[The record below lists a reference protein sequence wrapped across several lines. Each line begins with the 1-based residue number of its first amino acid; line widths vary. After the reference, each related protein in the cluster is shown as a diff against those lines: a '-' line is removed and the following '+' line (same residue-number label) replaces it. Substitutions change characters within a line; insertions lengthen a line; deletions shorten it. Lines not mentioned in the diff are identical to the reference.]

1 MTQQGYGKSDAKAI
15 ENVSVVDMV
24 IESMKYFEHVV
35 GDDLMLGVTDL
46 HEFKYYKPAKELD
59 LGIRPGTPIA
69 KDDPNLNN
77 ALKNGVITVNRVPAS
92 AYGFELD
99 ATSVPLKDSHG
110 NIVGAIASAYTLQHN
125 TFMANVTVDIESI
138 SRQLSDM
145 VQLLAAQSQQL
156 SATASQIQA
165 NTGKA
170 VENSKEVN
178 QVTGFIRE
186 ISEQTNLLGLNAAIE
201 AARVGEAG
209 AGFGVVASEVRKLS
223 VDTKNAT
230 QNIESSLGSVQQS
243 ILQMEREISAV
254 ADSSTEQARLVNEFS
269 EMVDKLNSVSHDL
282 KNFMEVFLNSRL

>member
-77 ALKNGVITVNRVPAS
+77 ALKNGIITVNRVPAS

-99 ATSVPLKDSHG
+99 ATSVPLKDSKG

-269 EMVDKLNSVSHDL
+269 ELVDKLNSVSHDF

>member
-1 MTQQGYGKSDAKAI
+1 MVQGYGNSDYKAI
-15 ENVSVVDMV
+15 EDVSVVEMV

-77 ALKNGVITVNRVPAS
+77 ALKNGIITVNRVPAS

-99 ATSVPLKDSHG
+99 ATSVPLKDKHG

-125 TFMANVTVDIESI
+125 TFMANVTIDIESI
-138 SRQLSDM
+138 SRQLSEM

-230 QNIESSLGSVQQS
+230 QNIESSLSSVQQS
-243 ILQMEREISAV
+243 ILQMEREMTAV
-254 ADSSTEQARLVNEFS
+254 AASSNEQAQLVNEFS
-269 EMVDKLNSVSHDL
+269 ELVDKLNSVSHDF
-282 KNFMEVFLNSRL
+282 KNFMEIFLNSRL

>member
-77 ALKNGVITVNRVPAS
+77 ALKNGIITVNRVPAS

-99 ATSVPLKDSHG
+99 ATSVPLKDSKG

>member
-1 MTQQGYGKSDAKAI
+1 MVQGYGSSNAKAI

-46 HEFKYYKPAKELD
+46 KEFKYYKPAKELD

-69 KDDPNLNN
+69 SDDPNLNN
-77 ALKNGVITVNRVPAS
+77 ALKNGIVTVNRVPAS

-99 ATSVPLKDSHG
+99 ATSVPLKDSQG

-125 TFMANVTVDIESI
+125 TFMAGITVDIENI
-138 SRQLSDM
+138 SKQLSDM

-156 SATASQIQA
+156 SSAASQIQS

-243 ILQMEREISAV
+243 ILQMEREMSAV
-254 ADSSTEQARLVNEFS
+254 ADSSNEQAKLVNEFS
-269 EMVDKLNSVSHDL
+269 ELVGKLNSISHDF
-282 KNFMEVFLNSRL
+282 KNFMDVFLNSRL

>member
-77 ALKNGVITVNRVPAS
+77 ALKNGIVTVNRVPAS

-99 ATSVPLKDSHG
+99 ATSVPLKDSKG

-269 EMVDKLNSVSHDL
+269 ELVDKLNSVSHDF

>member
-1 MTQQGYGKSDAKAI
+1 
-15 ENVSVVDMV
+15 
-24 IESMKYFEHVV
+24 
-35 GDDLMLGVTDL
+35 
-46 HEFKYYKPAKELD
+46 
-59 LGIRPGTPIA
+59 
-69 KDDPNLNN
+69 
-77 ALKNGVITVNRVPAS
+77 
-92 AYGFELD
+92 
-99 ATSVPLKDSHG
+99 
-110 NIVGAIASAYTLQHN
+110 
-125 TFMANVTVDIESI
+125 
-138 SRQLSDM
+138 M

-269 EMVDKLNSVSHDL
+269 ELVDKLNSVSHDF